1 MGYKTNQNSQDTG
14 VMVCK
19 LH

>member
-1 MGYKTNQNSQDTG
+1 MGYKTNQKSQDTG